1 LKCLARAIGNGGR
14 AKIRV
19 MSVPDD
25 NSTRP
30 SVARTTKHQDE
41 LNKLGRSWFAEVREQ
56 SEHEEAEVEA
66 WRREH
71 NKWAAFNRRFPGIEP
86 DFE

>member
-1 LKCLARAIGNGGR
+1 MA
-14 AKIRV
+14 
-19 MSVPDD
+19 MPDD
-25 NSTRP
+25 DRTGP
-30 SVARTTKHQDE
+30 SVTRKPKHQDE

-56 SEHEEAEVEA
+56 SEHEKAEVET

-71 NKWAAFNRRFPGIEP
+71 NKWAAFNRRFAGVEP